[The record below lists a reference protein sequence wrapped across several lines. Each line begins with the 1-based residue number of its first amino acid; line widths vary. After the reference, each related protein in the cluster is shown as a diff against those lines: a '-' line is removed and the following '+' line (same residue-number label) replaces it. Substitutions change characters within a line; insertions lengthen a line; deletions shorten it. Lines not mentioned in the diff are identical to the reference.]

1 MAAAELDRGDQ
12 RLPKLPG
19 NCRFQTRRNL
29 LLLPLP
35 FPPPSPIP
43 HPEPRPLPP
52 RGARR
57 AAVTGQA
64 LGKEPKHSTPSL
76 KIGPGR
82 KGGGSPTRTLTTDW
96 LMEVKEA
103 GTRMT
108 EV

>member
-64 LGKEPKHSTPSL
+64 LGKEPKHSTLSL
-76 KIGPGR
+76 GIGPRR
-82 KGGGSPTRTLTTDW
+82 KGGVPPTRTLTTDW
-96 LMEVKEA
+96 LMKVKEA

>member
-1 MAAAELDRGDQ
+1 MAAAELERGDQ

-29 LLLPLP
+29 LRLPLP

-43 HPEPRPLPP
+43 HPEPRPLLP

-64 LGKEPKHSTPSL
+64 LGNEPQHSTPSPG
-76 KIGPGR
+76 IGPQR
-82 KGGGSPTRTLTTDW
+82 VGGGSPARVRTTDW
-96 LMEVKEA
+96 SVRVEEA
-103 GTRMT
+103 GTRMS